1 MKIILKIFNRTEIWL
16 LISIIICSFSF
27 KSDSG
32 YSGML
37 ISDNT
42 GRIIVLSGSDLKSV
56 DNNKVIWTK
65 QLNYIPSDISVFAY
79 DIYLLAENRIYI
91 ITIDGRE
98 KGILEVSDNYL
109 KFVRVSNGF
118 YLYNGK
124 TKNIDFFF
132 RNNPKSIETSM
143 ISAQISL
150 MRRMMNDD
158 VLLLSDN
165 TIMQM
170 NEEKREILIQEC
182 YTIDYMDVIGERIY
196 YTSNDSLYYYEN
208 GDKSLIMAFNIKTP
222 FTIKNNKVYFLQH
235 NNLKSIEIK

>member
-16 LISIIICSFSF
+16 LISILICSFSF

-42 GRIIVLSGSDLKSV
+42 GRIIILSGSELRSV
-56 DNNKVIWTK
+56 NNNKIIWTK
-65 QLNYIPSDISVFAY
+65 QLNYIPGDISVFAY

-91 ITIDGRE
+91 ITTDGRE
-98 KGILEVSDNYL
+98 KGHLEISDNYL
-109 KFVRVSNGF
+109 KFVRISNGF
-118 YLYNGK
+118 YLYNDK
-124 TKNIDFFF
+124 TKSIDFFF
-132 RNNPKSIETSM
+132 RNDPKSIETSM
-143 ISAQISL
+143 ISIQIGL

-165 TIMQM
+165 TIMQV
-170 NEEKREILIQEC
+170 NEEKREILIRENHI
-182 YTIDYMDVIGERIY
+182 IDYMDVIGERIY

-208 GDKSLIMAFNIKTP
+208 GEKALIMAFSIKTP
-222 FTIKNNKVYFLQH
+222 FTIKNNKIYFSQ
-235 NNLKSIEIK
+235 NNNIKSIEIK